1 MKLHVIDAGNFK
13 LDGGAMFGVV
23 PKTLWSKQ
31 IPADD
36 LNLCSWKMRCL
47 LIEHGKQLVLIDTG
61 MGHKQDARWQ
71 GFYYRHGET
80 DLLGSIRKAGFEPTD
95 VTDVI
100 LSHLH
105 FDHCGG
111 AVQWNASR
119 DGYEPTFANARYW
132 TASGQWQLAMQPNA
146 REKATF
152 LTENIMPLSDRGVLH
167 YLDQQEVWPFEFM
180 DIRYAFGHTEQMMLP
195 VVNYVGKKVIFMADL
210 VPSHAHLPVPW
221 VMGYDTQ
228 PLQSMV
234 EKEALLK
241 EAAAQQYVLYFDH
254 DPFFDCCTVQQTE
267 RGIRVLESGRLSDFI

>member
-1 MKLHVIDAGNFK
+1 MLGILNLMAVLCLELFPKPF
-13 LDGGAMFGVV
+13 GASRFRQMTSTYAVGKCAACSSNTASNSCSLTRAWAIN
-23 PKTLWSKQ
+23 KTLAGRGF
-31 IPADD
+31 IIA
-36 LNLCSWKMRCL
+36 
-47 LIEHGKQLVLIDTG
+47 T
-61 MGHKQDARWQ
+61 AR
-71 GFYYRHGET
+71 
-80 DLLGSIRKAGFEPTD
+80 PTYSA
-95 VTDVI
+95 
-100 LSHLH
+100 LS
-105 FDHCGG
+105 
-111 AVQWNASR
+111 ASQVQWNASR

-132 TASGQWQLAMQPNA
+132 TASGQWQLAMKPNA

-180 DIRYAFGHTEQMMLP
+180 DIRYAFGHTEQMMIP
-195 VVNYVGKKVIFMADL
+195 VVNYGGKKVVFMADL

-234 EKEALLK
+234 EKEALLQ